1 MDAGKAKAIAIA
13 KQRVEQE
20 TQQVA
25 LEVEALVKTIKSSS
39 DPKAASEQAI
49 RALQE
54 KVDGAKKKAKKNLQQ
69 TLELLK
75 QQLTH

>member
-13 KQRVEQE
+13 KQRVQQE
-20 TQQVA
+20 AQQVA

-39 DPKAASEQAI
+39 DPKAASEQVL

-54 KVDGAKKKAKKNLQQ
+54 KVGGAKRK
-69 TLELLK
+69 LK
-75 QQLTH
+75 RPYSKPLNCLSNS